1 MYQVYVHQNKTNGKR
16 YVGMTSRDPKARWKR
31 GLGYSDQLPIGR
43 AFRKYGWDGF
53 THEIIASGLTEDE
66 AKSLEIKL
74 IAEWNTQNPD
84 LGYNICAG
92 GEGVVGWHPSDET
105 KRKISEA
112 QKGKF
117 GEKNPN
123 YGHKWTD
130 EMKAVASEKHKNVSE
145 ETRQKLSEAAK
156 KRCGEKNPFYGKTH
170 SGETKE
176 LLSKLRRRPVTMS
189 DKNNN
194 VLCTY
199 PSIKAAAEDTGI
211 NKVAISNCCRGLTKT
226 SGGFIWQYA

>member
-1 MYQVYVHQNKTNGKR
+1 
-16 YVGMTSRDPKARWKR
+16 
-31 GLGYSDQLPIGR
+31 
-43 AFRKYGWDGF
+43 
-53 THEIIASGLTEDE
+53 
-66 AKSLEIKL
+66 
-74 IAEWNTQNPD
+74 
-84 LGYNICAG
+84 
-92 GEGVVGWHPSDET
+92 
-105 KRKISEA
+105 
-112 QKGKF
+112 
-117 GEKNPN
+117 
-123 YGHKWTD
+123 
-130 EMKAVASEKHKNVSE
+130 MKAVASEKHKNVSE

-226 SGGFIWQYA
+226 SGGFIW